1 MPLLTVTK
9 KGQFSLFHQ
18 QFKLKQPCEQMTNG
32 TQRQIVLIWRTNAR
46 LLEEQVYINYS
57 VLVPYV
63 KSSKR
68 LPALTR
74 FWSMYTSNV
83 LSGLTTEE
91 KSSAQP
97 LLQKI
102 KGQSSYLIIYL
113 LEDLPGKDLGKPTTI
128 CRHYYFQVLNNF
140 LSIIS
145 LM

>member
-1 MPLLTVTK
+1 
-9 KGQFSLFHQ
+9 
-18 QFKLKQPCEQMTNG
+18 MTNG
-32 TQRQIVLIWRTNAR
+32 TQRQIVLTWRTNAR

-97 LLQKI
+97 LL
-102 KGQSSYLIIYL
+102 
-113 LEDLPGKDLGKPTTI
+113 
-128 CRHYYFQVLNNF
+128 
-140 LSIIS
+140 
-145 LM
+145 